1 MKGFFKESRVRYIY
15 LFIGLL
21 VWVSGALASK
31 VERPN
36 ILWITSE
43 DNNVNWVGCYGNEWV
58 ETPHIDRL
66 AAEGFRYS
74 EVYANA
80 PVCAPSRCT
89 WITGIYA
96 ITMGTQPMRSRNE
109 IPHDKIPYYPD
120 LLRSAGYFV
129 GNDNKTDY
137 NIGGREDRSCWD
149 NPTKVNWEQLQKQEP
164 FFQVLSYYESHESRI
179 QGELVDIEHDPMQ
192 TRLRAYHPDVMEIR
206 KNYAK
211 YHDAIKRMDQQVGD
225 ALAALEA
232 SGMADRTIVIYTS
245 DHGGVLPRSK
255 RYLYNSGLHC
265 PLIVRIP
272 ERYQSLWP
280 LEAPG
285 GVVDRLISFVDMPKT
300 WLSLAGVE
308 VPSHYQG
315 RTFLGDDQEPEA
327 TYHYAFRG
335 RMDERFDCA
344 RAVHNKQFLLVRNYM
359 PYAPWVQHLEYQWK
373 IPAMR
378 AWEAHVQMG
387 NATPIQS
394 RPFSAKAVSEELYDM
409 KADPDS
415 VYNLINDPAY
425 TAIATEL
432 RSALHKWQLEV
443 VDTGLIPESER
454 TRMAADANVTIYE
467 WAEHSEHYP
476 LKRLLHAADLALEQD
491 HKHRAA
497 LQMLCRSPYLG
508 ERYWGAVGLFLI
520 KDDSVSIP
528 LLMDESHEV
537 RAMAAWTLIQNGR
550 EKEGLSTLRM
560 LIKNDSYALLKVLNI
575 LDWMGPVAQSLE
587 DCLAKKDFQADAN
600 LKKMQQYL
608 LHKWN

>member
-1 MKGFFKESRVRYIY
+1 MRQLFV
-15 LFIGLL
+15 FIGL
-21 VWVSGALASK
+21 VAWVNGTLAFM

-58 ETPHIDRL
+58 KTPHIDGL

-80 PVCAPSRCT
+80 PVCAPSRST
-89 WITGIYA
+89 WITGMYA

-109 IPHDKIPYYPD
+109 IPHDEIPYYPD
-120 LLRSAGYFV
+120 LLRSAGYYV
-129 GNDNKTDY
+129 GNDSKTDY
-137 NIGGREDRSCWD
+137 NIGGREDQSCWD
-149 NPTKVNWEQLQKQEP
+149 NPKKVNWKQLQQQEP
-164 FFQVLSYYESHESRI
+164 FFQVLSFYESHESRI
-179 QGELVDIEHDPMQ
+179 QGELVDIEHDPMH
-192 TRLRAYHPDVMEIR
+192 TNLRAYHPDVPEIR

-211 YHDAIKRMDQQVGD
+211 YYDAIKRMDQQVGD
-225 ALAALEA
+225 ALAALKA

-255 RYLYNSGLHC
+255 RYLYNTGLHC

-272 ERYQSLWP
+272 AQYQSLWP

-285 GVVDRLISFVDMPKT
+285 GVVDRLVSFVDMPKT

-315 RTFLGDDQEPEA
+315 RTFLGNDQEPEA

-344 RAVHNKQFLLVRNYM
+344 RAVHNKRFLLVRNYI

-378 AWEAHVQMG
+378 AWESHVQMG
-387 NATPIQS
+387 KATPIQA
-394 RPFSAKAVSEELYDM
+394 RPFSAKAASEELYDM

-415 VYNLINDPAY
+415 VFNLINDPEY
-425 TAIATEL
+425 MAIAAEL
-432 RSALHKWQLEV
+432 RSALHAWQLEV
-443 VDTGLIPESER
+443 LDTGLIPESER
-454 TRMAADANVTIYE
+454 TRMAADANLTIYE
-467 WAEHSEHYP
+467 WAENAEQYP
-476 LKRLLHAADLALEQD
+476 LKSLLHSADMALEQD
-491 HKHRAA
+491 HKNHAA
-497 LQMLCRSPYLG
+497 LQMLCRSSYLG

-520 KDDSVSIP
+520 KDDSVAAP

-537 RAMAAWTLIQNGR
+537 RAIAAWTLIQNGR
-550 EKEGLSTLRM
+550 EKEGLTTLRR

>member
-1 MKGFFKESRVRYIY
+1 MKRFFKEIRVRYVCM
-15 LFIGLL
+15 FIGLL

-255 RYLYNSGLHC
+255 RYLYNTGLHC

-272 ERYQSLWP
+272 ERYRYLWP

-285 GVVDRLISFVDMPKT
+285 GVVDRLVSFVDMPKT

-415 VYNLINDPAY
+415 VFNLINDPAY

-454 TRMAADANVTIYE
+454 TRMAANANVTIYE

-476 LKRLLHAADLALEQD
+476 LKRLLHAADMALEQD

-560 LIKNDSYALLKVLNI
+560 LIKNNSYALLKVLNI